1 MYLGKL
7 SPDLLGVLIS
17 TLTRFFS
24 FALDFH
30 PESQNINNTT
40 YTSSYIYWFLVLSAD
55 ILSKC
60 SLSKEMQAR
69 HTYLL
74 AVITPRLHE
83 DEACD
88 YLVFTASIYAS
99 IISKSSAMRSSPS
112 WGDFLRAVTRHRDR
126 VKGDLKHQQSQLRK
140 AVKANEVAWGDIDSA
155 LEALGPTFVPN
166 SAGANDTMAGRRP
179 LSSAYDRDPTLGE
192 GRELGGRSR
201 DRGESPSRECRLSYL
216 DGLCLTRLCSHTRW
230 WYVIP
235 GRG

>member
-69 HTYLL
+69 HTLLL
-74 AVITPRLHE
+74 AMITPRLHE
-83 DEACD
+83 DKPCD

-99 IISKSSAMRSSPS
+99 IISKPSAMCSSPS
-112 WGDFLRAVTRHRDR
+112 LGDFLRAVARHRDR
-126 VKGDLKHQQSQLRK
+126 FKDDQQSQLRK
-140 AVKANEVAWGDIDSA
+140 AVKANEVAWGSIDSA
-155 LEALGPTFVPN
+155 LKALGPSGATFVPN
-166 SAGANDTMAGRRP
+166 FAGANDTIAGCRP

-192 GRELGGRSR
+192 GGRSR
-201 DRGESPSRECRLSYL
+201 DPGESPSRECRLSYL
-216 DGLCLTRLCSHTRW
+216 DGLCLTRLCSQTRW
-230 WYVIP
+230 WYIIP